1 MAPEEGRGDAHEVR
15 HRPRDRASSIIESSL
30 DCVVTIDAAG
40 IIVEFNPA
48 AERVFGWSRDEALGR
63 DLVSLIIPEEL
74 GEAHRR
80 GIAHHLG
87 DGTTS
92 TVLGHRLEMP
102 AVRRDGSRITVELM
116 VVAID
121 QDGEQEYTG
130 FMRDVTELR
139 ETQAQMRALIDNLG
153 SAVLLEDVS
162 AHVLVANNA
171 LVDLFGLPVPAS
183 ELTGLDAAGGADQV
197 EHLFADPAGF
207 VADVQ
212 QAREDMEAVLNT
224 KILMADGRTLE
235 RDFLPV
241 SVQGRAAGNLW
252 VYRDVTLTIAHQK
265 LLEDQNRSL
274 SELSDMKTEFVARAS
289 HELRSP
295 LTSVVSF
302 TDMLADPESGP
313 LNDEQSR
320 YVEVILRNAG
330 RLLRL
335 IEDLLLVAKL
345 ESRTLPLSLGP
356 VDPLLVATQ
365 VTTELAPVA
374 SNAQVALSLA
384 GTEGPRIR
392 GDAVRL
398 QQVVTNL
405 VNNAITYTPAGGR
418 VEVRV
423 GPDRE
428 SNRWRL
434 TVDDTG
440 VGVENDDLPHLFD
453 AFFRASS
460 AVSARASKGTGLGL
474 AIVRVIVEE
483 HGGTIEVASTLGVG
497 TSVTVWL
504 PFDDQREH

>member
-1 MAPEEGRGDAHEVR
+1 
-15 HRPRDRASSIIESSL
+15 
-30 DCVVTIDAAG
+30 
-40 IIVEFNPA
+40 
-48 AERVFGWSRDEALGR
+48 
-63 DLVSLIIPEEL
+63 
-74 GEAHRR
+74 
-80 GIAHHLG
+80 
-87 DGTTS
+87 
-92 TVLGHRLEMP
+92 
-102 AVRRDGSRITVELM
+102 
-116 VVAID
+116 
-121 QDGEQEYTG
+121 
-130 FMRDVTELR
+130 
-139 ETQAQMRALIDNLG
+139 
-153 SAVLLEDVS
+153 
-162 AHVLVANNA
+162 
-171 LVDLFGLPVPAS
+171 
-183 ELTGLDAAGGADQV
+183 
-197 EHLFADPAGF
+197 
-207 VADVQ
+207 
-212 QAREDMEAVLNT
+212 MEAILDT

-241 SVQGRAAGNLW
+241 SVEGRAAGNLW

-274 SELSDMKTEFVARAS
+274 SELSDLKTEFVARAS

-356 VDPLLVATQ
+356 VDLLLVATQ

-384 GTEGPRIR
+384 GTAGPRVR

-418 VEVRV
+418 VEVGV
-423 GPDRE
+423 GPDRA

-440 VGVENDDLPHLFD
+440 VGVADDDLPHLFD